1 VAGLDN
7 KSTAPRRPA
16 TKVTLRAIATVK
28 ELQEH
33 PLLGQFRVHAALK
46 RLGLFLSPST
56 CGRILALNRRLYGL
70 PKPERAPRD
79 PQPMPFAAG
88 RRHQY
93 WTADIRYIDHGMG
106 DFKIYAITLLD
117 NYSRAIIASGLSR
130 TQDLSA
136 FLMVFYMGVQQH
148 GAPEGTVTLSFN

>member
-1 VAGLDN
+1 M
-7 KSTAPRRPA
+7 APPARSSVSGAASWAARAASSRRRWA
-16 TKVTLRAIATVK
+16 
-28 ELQEH
+28 
-33 PLLGQFRVHAALK
+33 
-46 RLGLFLSPST
+46 RLARYSRSFLSPST

-70 PKPERAPRD
+70 PKPERAPYA

-88 RRHQY
+88 RHQY

-117 NYSRAIIASGLSR
+117 HYSRAIIASGLSR

-136 FLMVFYMGVQQH
+136 FLMVFYMGVQ
-148 GAPEGTVTLSFN
+148 